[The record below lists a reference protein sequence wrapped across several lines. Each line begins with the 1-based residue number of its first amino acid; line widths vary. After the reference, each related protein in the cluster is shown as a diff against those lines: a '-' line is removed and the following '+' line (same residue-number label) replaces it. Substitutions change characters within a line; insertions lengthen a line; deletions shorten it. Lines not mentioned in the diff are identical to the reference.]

1 MSQEDL
7 DRIRSAESRDTLNK
21 HLRRDLDEIEK
32 RIRMIGLLVEQAT
45 NKAILALVA
54 RRPQLAEEVVRD
66 DDVIDLQEVECE
78 NECLK
83 ILALH
88 QPVASDLR
96 FIITV
101 LKVNN
106 DLERMGDL
114 AVNIAR
120 RAQFLCSK
128 EPIPSPIDFTSVCDT
143 VRSMVR
149 DSLDALIRRDTEL
162 ARHVVQRDDEVDDAA
177 KRAFEFYRDNM
188 HTDPSITERGLHTL
202 LAIRHLE
209 RIADQTTNICEDV
222 VFLVDGEVVRH
233 QLQP

>member
-1 MSQEDL
+1 M
-7 DRIRSAESRDTLNK
+7 SRDDSASSSNEARGMLSK
-21 HLRRDLDEIEK
+21 HLRRDLEELEK
-32 RIRMIGLLVEQAT
+32 RIRMIGLLVEQAA
-45 NKAILALVA
+45 NKAIIALVS
-54 RRPQLAEEVVRD
+54 RRTQLAEEVVRD

-78 NECLK
+78 NECMK

-88 QPVASDLR
+88 QPVAKDLR

-120 RAQFLCSK
+120 RAQFLAAH
-128 EPIPSPIDFTSVCDT
+128 EAIQSPIDFTSVCDT
-143 VRSMVR
+143 VRGMVR
-149 DSLDALIRRDTEL
+149 DSLDALIRRDTQL
-162 ARHVVQRDDEVDDAA
+162 AMQVVKTDDEVDDAA

-188 HTDPSITERGLHTL
+188 RDDPGITERALHTL

-222 VFLVDGEVVRH
+222 IFLVDGEVIRH
-233 QLQP
+233 RLQP

>member
-1 MSQEDL
+1 RWL
-7 DRIRSAESRDTLNK
+7 LNK
-21 HLRRDLDEIEK
+21 HLHLDLELLEK
-32 RIRMIGLLVEQAT
+32 RILMIGSLVEQAT

-54 RRPQLAEEVVRD
+54 RRPQLA
-66 DDVIDLQEVECE
+66 QEVIQEDDEIDSQEVDCE

-114 AVNIAR
+114 AGNIAR
-120 RAQFLCSK
+120 RAQYLAQYD
-128 EPIPSPIDFTSVCDT
+128 PIDSPIDFTEICDV
-143 VRSMVR
+143 VRGMVR

-162 ARHVVQRDDEVDDAA
+162 ARRVWKRD
-177 KRAFEFYRDNM
+177 
-188 HTDPSITERGLHTL
+188 
-202 LAIRHLE
+202 
-209 RIADQTTNICEDV
+209 
-222 VFLVDGEVVRH
+222 
-233 QLQP
+233 